1 MSDCDLVPL
10 MYRAQIEN
18 RGKIHYAGDP
28 EPAIKWVNQWLDGCP
43 PNANTQENNVDIRQ
57 AALRR
62 TPQQRANFTYRMPQL
77 ATGDCRSHSLEESR
91 TWEQTYTISWRLVTN
106 SGLDEGI
113 IRPVIGAKG
122 IPYYPGSS
130 MKGAFLRACRQIAPD
145 KVLDFCGGEVE
156 EIIAGK
162 KLKRTKPGILRFHG
176 GYPVDMSWGKDR
188 QRLVDVVHSQEKRQV
203 MENIKTSAN
212 VQISLYKTK
221 FKFGISSTKNN
232 VDWQLVQKIWERAL
246 SQGIGSR
253 TSAGYGR
260 FKNITDNSQ
269 VILSVNLSGKGLTS
283 TLLTS
288 DDKGNKIPEFRP
300 NMFKAAL
307 RGHTLRLLAGVT
319 NETIT
324 QRLTKELWGG
334 FLQGNEQ
341 SGSIVGKYG
350 IDLQVEDIQYGKHE
364 YYPRNR
370 KTSMPLYNLKSGRL
384 DIFAVNS
391 YSEQERE
398 FLNLLIK
405 FSLLLG
411 GFGRSWRRIHHD
423 LFYQSYFQKNDKPMI
438 GCHWL
443 FSKPSES
450 ADYCITAPRGELDN
464 IKTFL
469 ASIPDTV
476 RNCLNLPF
484 TNNYVNNWRE
494 VWHPQRVQVWGRIA
508 EDKND
513 SQAVEWFHQD
523 NFIKRTEL
531 TGSIGQPSKISRI
544 WHRMYP
550 LYVKKDGKITHK
562 KNEDGTYKYVELL
575 TIFTPDNLPKA
586 REFIN
591 FLNSN
596 RNDFIRLWGGNE
608 KT

>member
-10 MYRAQIEN
+10 MYRAQIED
-18 RGKIHYAGDP
+18 RGKIQYAGDP
-28 EPAIKWVNQWLDGCP
+28 EPATQWVNQWLDGCP
-43 PNANTQENNVDIRQ
+43 PNSNNQENNVDVSKVV
-57 AALRR
+57 LRR
-62 TPQQRANFTYRMPQL
+62 KPQQRANFTYRMPQF
-77 ATGDCRSHSLEESR
+77 ATGDG
-91 TWEQTYTISWRLVTN
+91 TWEQTYTINWRLVTN
-106 SGLDEGI
+106 SGQDEDV

-130 MKGAFLRACRQIAPD
+130 MKGAFLRACQQIAPD

-162 KLKRTKPGILRFHG
+162 KLKRTQPGILRFHG
-176 GYPVDMSWGKDR
+176 GYPVDMSWGKER
-188 QRLVDVVHSQEKRQV
+188 KRLVDVVHSQEKRQV
-203 MENIKTSAN
+203 IENINTSAN

-221 FKFGISSTKNN
+221 FKFGISSTKNH
-232 VDWQLVQKIWERAL
+232 VDWQLVQQIWERAL

-260 FKNITDNSQ
+260 FKNIADNNQ
-269 VILSVNLSGKGLTS
+269 VILSVNVSGKGLTS

-288 DDKGNKIPEFRP
+288 DDRGNKIPEFRP

-319 NETIT
+319 NEATT

-334 FLQGNEQ
+334 FLQGNEE
-341 SGSIVGKYG
+341 SGSIVGKFG
-350 IDLQVEDIQYGKHE
+350 IDLQIENKNLAFGEHNYFPNGRRTR
-364 YYPRNR
+364 P
-370 KTSMPLYNLKSGRL
+370 MPLYNLKSGRL
-384 DIFAVNS
+384 DIFAVKS
-391 YSEQERE
+391 YSEPERE

-411 GFGRSWRRIHHD
+411 GFGKSWRRIHHD
-423 LFYQSYFQKNDKPMI
+423 LFYQSYFRNNDKPMI

-450 ADYCITAPRGELDN
+450 PEYCITAPRGELDN
-464 IKTFL
+464 IRTFL
-469 ASIPDTV
+469 ASIPNTV
-476 RNCLNLPF
+476 RNCFNLPS
-484 TNNYVNNWRE
+484 TNNHVNNWRE
-494 VWHPQRVQVWGRIA
+494 IWHPQKVQVWGRIA

-513 SQAVEWFHQD
+513 SQAIEWFHRD

-531 TGSIGQPSKISRI
+531 TGSIGKSSKVSRI

-550 LYVKKDGKITHK
+550 LYVKLDGKIMHK
-562 KNEDGTYKYVELL
+562 KNEDGNYKYIELL
-575 TIFTPDNLPKA
+575 TIFTPDDLPKA

-591 FLNSN
+591 YLNNSS
-596 RNDFIRLWGGNE
+596 NDFIKLWGGN
-608 KT
+608 

>member
-1 MSDCDLVPL
+1 MSDSDLVPL
-10 MYRAQIEN
+10 MYRAQIED
-18 RGKIHYAGDP
+18 RGKIQYAGDA
-28 EPAIKWVNQWLDGCP
+28 EPATKWVNEWLDGCP
-43 PNANTQENNVDIRQ
+43 PNANSQENNVDIRQ

-62 TPQQRANFTYRMPQL
+62 TPQRRANFTYRMPQF
-77 ATGDCRSHSLEESR
+77 ATGDG

-106 SGLDEGI
+106 SGQDEDV

-122 IPYYPGSS
+122 IPFYPGSS
-130 MKGAFLRACRQIAPD
+130 MKGVFLRACLQIAPD

-162 KLKRTKPGILRFHG
+162 KQKRTKPGILRFHG

-188 QRLVDVVHSQEKRQV
+188 ERLVDVVHSQEKRQII
-203 MENIKTSAN
+203 ENINTGAN
-212 VQISLYKTK
+212 VQISLYKAR
-221 FKFGISSTKNN
+221 FKFGISSLQDN
-232 VDWQLVQKIWERAL
+232 VDWNLVQQIWERAL
-246 SQGIGSR
+246 SQGLGSR

-260 FKNITDNSQ
+260 FKNIADSSK
-269 VILSVNLSGKGLTS
+269 VILSVNIGGWGITS

-288 DDKGNKIPEFRP
+288 DDRGNKIHEFRP

-319 NETIT
+319 NEPTA
-324 QRLTKELWGG
+324 QSLTKELWGG
-334 FLQGNEQ
+334 FLQNGEE
-341 SGSIVGKYG
+341 SGSIVGKFG
-350 IDLQVEDIQYGKHE
+350 IDLQVESLAFGEHNYFSNGRRTR
-364 YYPRNR
+364 P
-370 KTSMPLYNLKSGRL
+370 MPLYNLKSGRL
-384 DIFAVNS
+384 DILSVKS
-391 YSEQERE
+391 CSEQEME
-398 FLNLLIK
+398 LLILLIK

-411 GFGRSWRRIHHD
+411 GFGKSWRRVHHD
-423 LFYQSYFQKNDKPMI
+423 LFYKSYFQNNDKPMI

-443 FSKPSES
+443 FTKLSES

-476 RNCLNLPF
+476 RNYFNLPS
-484 TNNYVNNWRE
+484 TNNHVNNWRE
-494 VWHPQRVQVWGRIA
+494 VWHPQKVQVWGRIA

-513 SQAVEWFHQD
+513 SQAVEWFHQE

-531 TGSIGQPSKISRI
+531 TGNIGNRYNPSKVSRI

-550 LYVKKDGKITHK
+550 MYVKVDGKVTHK
-562 KNEDGTYKYVELL
+562 KNEEGNYKYVEFL

-586 REFIN
+586 REFLT
-591 FLNSN
+591 FLNGN
-596 RNDFIRLWGGNE
+596 GNDFIKLWGGN
-608 KT
+608 

>member
-10 MYRAQIEN
+10 MYRAQIED
-18 RGKIHYAGDP
+18 RGKIQYAGDP
-28 EPAIKWVNQWLDGCP
+28 RPATQWVNQWLDGCP
-43 PNANTQENNVDIRQ
+43 PNSNTQADNVDIRQ

-62 TPQQRANFTYRMPQL
+62 THQQTANFTYRMPQL
-77 ATGDCRSHSLEESR
+77 ATGDG

-106 SGLDEGI
+106 SGQDEDV

-122 IPYYPGSS
+122 IPFYPGSS
-130 MKGAFLRACRQIAPD
+130 MKGAFLRACLQIAPD
-145 KVLDFCGGEVE
+145 KILYFCGGEVE

-162 KLKRTKPGILRFHG
+162 KHKRTKPGILRFHG

-203 MENIKTSAN
+203 MENINTGAN

-221 FKFGISSTKNN
+221 FKFGISSTKNH
-232 VDWQLVQKIWERAL
+232 VDWKLVQQIWERAL

-260 FKNITDNSQ
+260 FKNIADNNQ

-288 DDKGNKIPEFRP
+288 DNNGNKIPEFRP

-319 NETIT
+319 NDAE
-324 QRLTKELWGG
+324 RLTKELWGG
-334 FLQGNEQ
+334 FLQGNEEN
-341 SGSIVGKYG
+341 GSIVGKFG
-350 IDLQVEDIQYGKHE
+350 IDLQVENKNLAFGEHNYFPNGRRTR
-364 YYPRNR
+364 P
-370 KTSMPLYNLKSGRL
+370 MPVYNLKSGKL
-384 DIFAVNS
+384 DIFAVKS

-398 FLNLLIK
+398 FLTLLIK

-411 GFGRSWRRIHHD
+411 GFGKSWRRIHHD
-423 LFYQSYFQKNDKPMI
+423 LFYQSYFQNNDKPMI

-464 IKTFL
+464 IRAFL
-469 ASIPDTV
+469 ASIPNTV
-476 RNCLNLPF
+476 RNCFNLPS

-494 VWHPQRVQVWGRIA
+494 VWHPQKVQVWGRIA

-513 SQAVEWFHQD
+513 SQAVEWFHRD

-531 TGSIGQPSKISRI
+531 TGSIGKPSKVSRI

-550 LYVKKDGKITHK
+550 FYVKIDGKILHK
-562 KNEDGTYKYVELL
+562 KNEEGNYKYVELL
-575 TIFTPDNLPKA
+575 TIFTPDDLPKT
-586 REFIN
+586 REFLS
-591 FLNSN
+591 FLNSS
-596 RNDFIRLWGGNE
+596 NDFIKLWGGN
-608 KT
+608 